1 LRSLHINAGIA
12 QAPDMVLFVP
22 GRQDMEG
29 ALDTIDAITD
39 EREQRAYSGEEK
51 KAQTCRCWRSIERAK
66 GMGAAV
72 EFTVDS

>member
-12 QAPDMVLFVP
+12 QAPDMVLP
-22 GRQDMEG
+22 GRQDG
-29 ALDTIDAITD
+29 ALATIGAITD
-39 EREQRAYSGEEK
+39 EREQRVIFRLCEEK
-51 KAQTCRCWRSIERAK
+51 KALTCRCWRSIERAK